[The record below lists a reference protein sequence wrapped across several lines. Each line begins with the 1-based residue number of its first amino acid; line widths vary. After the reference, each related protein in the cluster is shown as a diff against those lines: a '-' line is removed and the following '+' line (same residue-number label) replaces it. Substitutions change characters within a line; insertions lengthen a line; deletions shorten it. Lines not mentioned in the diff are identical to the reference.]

1 MDLREALLA
10 EHSKAQTNRIVRW
23 IGDDQR
29 RFDEL
34 FSLFF
39 NDNGLIAQRAAWS
52 LSYAVDAHPQFIA
65 KHLRK
70 LLLKLKQKGNH
81 DAIKR
86 NGIRLLQGLNI
97 PVKFQGEV
105 MNLCF
110 DYITDPKE
118 KPAVK
123 AFSLTVLQHL
133 SRQYPEISNE
143 LKVVIESQWENES
156 AAFKSRA
163 RRIIGNKQ
171 S

>member
-1 MDLREALLA
+1 MDIHDALLA
-10 EHSKAQTNRIVRW
+10 EHSKSQTNRIVHW

-34 FSLFF
+34 FSLFY
-39 NDNGLIAQRAAWS
+39 NDNGLISQRAAWS
-52 LSYAVDAHPQFIA
+52 LSYAVAAHPEFIT
-65 KHLRK
+65 KHFGK
-70 LLLKLKQKGNH
+70 LLRKLKQKTNH

-86 NGIRLLQGLNI
+86 NGIRLLQNISI
-97 PVKFQGEV
+97 PVKYQGEV

-163 RRIIGNKQ
+163 RKILGK
-171 S
+171 